1 MNLSKQAIIFKLMKH
16 SQLTHCWGIYR
27 ECCPFQKGRNS
38 IFLPQQPR
46 STPVRLHS
54 LVPPVLAPGHQVG
67 LLMFPRRLSGS
78 TPSSFSWLLRRRVRS
93 VKQRLHQ
100 SYPTVRSKPRSF
112 NEQNCSV
119 SFYKFGSNDL
129 PQEVVTC
136 SASDLSDSCGA
147 DNNRTCIRLY
157 VRDTYADC
165 DDPEAFYNK
174 AGRVHDPAWLLQ
186 RGCDRN
192 LFSREDCRRGFH
204 LKFMFRSQR
213 SLFFLVS
220 DRWIRF
226 LSTF

>member
-27 ECCPFQKGRNS
+27 ECCPCQKGRNS

-129 PQEVVTC
+129 PAR
-136 SASDLSDSCGA
+136 SG
-147 DNNRTCIRLY
+147 Y
-157 VRDTYADC
+157 
-165 DDPEAFYNK
+165 
-174 AGRVHDPAWLLQ
+174 
-186 RGCDRN
+186 
-192 LFSREDCRRGFH
+192 LFSKRPVWLMRRRQQPDVHPSLRTRHICG
-204 LKFMFRSQR
+204 LWRSW
-213 SLFFLVS
+213 SLL
-220 DRWIRF
+220 
-226 LSTF
+226 